1 VRKEIEALDPADLGP
16 VNTVYV
22 GGGTPTLLP
31 PEFYAQLFDLVGD
44 RFDLTGLWESTIE
57 TDGDVNPEQLAGYSQ
72 AGFDRVSVGVKSFDP
87 RIREILGAGEL
98 LHPDP
103 VAAARSAGFTSVGID
118 LVYGIGGGIGGGID
132 GQALED
138 LRSDLARVVELSPDH
153 VSLYTLE
160 EADKMG
166 PRQADDDLTAAM
178 YRDSARVMGAAGYRQ
193 YEITNFSRPGHRSF
207 HNMVYW
213 QDGDFVGLGPSA
225 HSCTTRNKVRVRW
238 RNRPD
243 LAAYMISPAA
253 CREDVSR
260 EKGVER
266 AREALIM
273 ALRMTEGVKRDAFR
287 LRYGSDPMELLK
299 PHLAE
304 LTELGLIRYS
314 SDRVRLTTRGMLL
327 SNEVFVRIL

>member
-1 VRKEIEALDPADLGP
+1 M
-16 VNTVYV
+16 
-22 GGGTPTLLP
+22 
-31 PEFYAQLFDLVGD
+31 
-44 RFDLTGLWESTIE
+44 
-57 TDGDVNPEQLAGYSQ
+57 
-72 AGFDRVSVGVKSFDP
+72 
-87 RIREILGAGEL
+87 
-98 LHPDP
+98 
-103 VAAARSAGFTSVGID
+103 
-118 LVYGIGGGIGGGID
+118 GGGID

-225 HSCTTRNKVRVRW
+225 HSCTTRNGVRVRW

-243 LAAYMISPAA
+243 LAVYMRSPAA
-253 CREDVSR
+253 CREEVSR
-260 EKGVER
+260 EEGVER

-287 LRYGSDPMELLK
+287 LRYGLDPLELLK

-304 LTELGLIRYS
+304 LTELGLVRYS
-314 SDRVRLTTRGMLL
+314 GDRVRLTTRGMLL
-327 SNEVFVRIL
+327 SNEVFVRVLDDG